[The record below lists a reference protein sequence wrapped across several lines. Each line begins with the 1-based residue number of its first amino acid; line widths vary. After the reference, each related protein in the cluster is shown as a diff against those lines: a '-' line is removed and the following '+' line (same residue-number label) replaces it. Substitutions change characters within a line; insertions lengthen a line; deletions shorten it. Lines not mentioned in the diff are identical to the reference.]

1 MRLRCKARAAAL
13 PAAIVL
19 YEALLKPWHE
29 RWGATESEMI
39 EILRGDHLVAE
50 PAHQATRA
58 ISIEAAPGQVWPW
71 IAQLGADRGGFY
83 SYDWL
88 EDQFGLDIHS
98 ATDIRQEWQDL
109 SVGDVVYANRARTG
123 GWYVAD
129 LKPGELLVLTMADL
143 LRDRPVR
150 RDEGLRWEF
159 LWTFALRSED
169 GTRTRLIVRER
180 VAFGSILSRWLM
192 APMGLVSFVMTRK
205 MMYGIKARA
214 EALASFE
221 QRHPEATVGKVA

>member
-1 MRLRCKARAAAL
+1 MRLRCRARAAAL

-19 YEALLKPWHE
+19 YEALLRPWHE
-29 RWGATESEMI
+29 HWGATESEMI
-39 EILRGDHLVAE
+39 EILRGDHLVAA
-50 PAHQATRA
+50 PAHQVTRA

-88 EDQFGLDIHS
+88 EDRFGLDIHS
-98 ATDIRQEWQDL
+98 ATDVRPEWQDL

-129 LKPGELLVLTMADL
+129 LKPGELLVLAMADL
-143 LRDRPVR
+143 LRDRPLR

-159 LWTFALRSED
+159 LWTFALRPE
-169 GTRTRLIVRER
+169 GAGTRLIVRER
-180 VAFGSILSRWLM
+180 VAFGSRLSKWLM

-205 MMYGIKARA
+205 MMYGIKARS
-214 EALASFE
+214 EALARSE
-221 QRHPEATVGKVA
+221 LRRPEPTMGQVA